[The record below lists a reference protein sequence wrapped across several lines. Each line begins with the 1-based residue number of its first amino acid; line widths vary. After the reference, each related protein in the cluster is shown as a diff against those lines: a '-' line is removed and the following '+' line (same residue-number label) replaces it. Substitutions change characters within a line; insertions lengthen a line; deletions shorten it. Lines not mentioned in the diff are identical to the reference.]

1 MYFNGSYH
9 TNWNNNLHM
18 RNTSAESRSF
28 NIKFYDENGSKIFDL
43 PPTKINPNGL
53 HIIELKEFRQLKN
66 QKGLFTIWADS
77 GIRGEQ
83 YVRARGGGPLRA
95 VKTLDEGLPPFNSK
109 GLSIFISYAMRNEN
123 ADLYD
128 LISRFVKAI
137 GFTVL
142 SAKESG
148 RLELPPGTQISD
160 MISES
165 HAIIAVLTKDTE
177 TERDNKIIY
186 QPSLNVIDEIG
197 QGSNLPTI
205 ILVEEGAEV
214 PSNIQTRS
222 TYITFSRKNLS
233 EMLIILMENMKSS
246 GLT

>member
-9 TNWNNNLHM
+9 MDWDNNLHM
-18 RNTSAESRSF
+18 RNTSAEPRSF
-28 NIKFYDENGSKIFDL
+28 SMEFYDENGSKILDV
-43 PPTKINPNGL
+43 PPIEINPTGL
-53 HIIELKEFRQLKN
+53 HIVEFRKFRQLKN
-66 QKGLFTIWADS
+66 QKGLFIIWANS

-83 YVRARGGGPLRA
+83 YVHAHDGSPLRT

-109 GLSIFISYAMRNEN
+109 GLSIFISYAMKNEN
-123 ADLYD
+123 VDLYD

-160 MISES
+160 MILES
-165 HAIIAVLTKDTE
+165 HAMIAVLTKDTE
-177 TERDNKIIY
+177 SKRDDKIIY

-197 QGSNLPTI
+197 QGSDLPTI
-205 ILVEEGAEV
+205 ILVEDGTEV

-222 TYITFSRKNLS
+222 TYITFSRENLS
-233 EMLIILMENMKSS
+233 EMLITLMENMKSS
-246 GLT
+246 GFT